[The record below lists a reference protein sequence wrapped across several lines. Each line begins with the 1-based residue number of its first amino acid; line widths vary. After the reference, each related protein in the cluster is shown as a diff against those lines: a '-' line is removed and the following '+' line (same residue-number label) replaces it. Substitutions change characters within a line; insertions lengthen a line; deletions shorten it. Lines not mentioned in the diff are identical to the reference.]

1 MRLLIYICIFL
12 FFSSFAQEGATES
25 LIVVHYDTEGTNE
38 LRQTIYRYDFED
50 NVFAGKE
57 KIVTVVGKKDGK
69 DYLRFD
75 NAENTIYKDRY
86 LISNTGN
93 IVDLKE
99 KKVLYDGTA
108 KLVRCSSD
116 SVIFFTNDAF
126 KGKYYSYF
134 DLKTNTYHE
143 IKKPAFKPI
152 LGQEVE
158 FDRTQSP
165 YKLLYYPPNKPKEV
179 LMEDAGHGG
188 VSTKFKLGGIPIFW
202 VDNHTFIFP
211 NIKITNLEG
220 SIVKYDLKTKQA
232 KEIGTF
238 NSNATVSPGYR
249 IEKTKSSFV
258 EFYFK
263 DKLYLINPVKETMLL
278 TNYKEF
284 DGNFSVEVIG
294 KSTGRGVWYKG
305 KEVGRNHFEI
315 KNFKTSPGYAAIVK
329 ELMMGDELYQQ
340 GISIFNITKSKWED
354 IDAERV
360 ASLAG
365 WIKP

>member
-1 MRLLIYICIFL
+1 MKLFIYITLFF

-25 LIVVHYDTEGTNE
+25 LIVVHYDTEGSNE
-38 LRQTIYRYDFED
+38 VRQTIYRYDFV
-50 NVFAGKE
+50 NNSFTGKE
-57 KIVTVVGKKDGK
+57 KLLTVAGKKDGK

-75 NAENTIYKDRY
+75 NSENTIYKDRY
-86 LISNTGN
+86 LISSIGN
-93 IVDLKE
+93 IIDLKE
-99 KKVLYDGTA
+99 KKVLHDGTA
-108 KLVRCSSD
+108 KLVRCSND
-116 SVIFFTNDAF
+116 SIVFFTNDIF
-126 KGKYYSYF
+126 KGKYYSYY
-134 DLKTNTYHE
+134 DLKTNTYSE
-143 IKKPAFKPI
+143 IKKLTFRPI

-165 YKLLYYPPNKPKEV
+165 YKLLYYPPNKPKEI
-179 LMEDAGHGG
+179 LMTDAGHGG
-188 VSTKFKLGGIPIFW
+188 VSSKFKLGGIPIFW
-202 VDNHTFIFP
+202 VDNNTFIFP
-211 NIKITNLEG
+211 NIKVTNLEG

-238 NSNATVSPGYR
+238 NSTSNLSPAYR

-278 TNYKEF
+278 SNYKEF
-284 DGNFSVEVIG
+284 DGSFSVEVVA
-294 KSTGRGVWYKG
+294 KATGRGVWYKG
-305 KEVGRNHFEI
+305 KEIGRNHFEI
-315 KNFKTSPGYAAIVK
+315 KNFKTSTGYAAIVR

-340 GISIFNITKSKWED
+340 GISIYNITKSKWED
-354 IDAERV
+354 VDAENV